1 MDLVNLVIQVNNMKA
16 KVKETGEI
24 IDVKCLYSVTY
35 SRLDCNGKIIEE
47 YDEDE
52 LEFEPRPKMVSID
65 KVCEWIKENA
75 QKYIYFDESN
85 QEWYDNDEC
94 IEYLKK
100 YFNNENYI

>member
-1 MDLVNLVIQVNNMKA
+1 MKA

-52 LEFEPRPKMVSID
+52 LEFEPGPKTVSLD
-65 KVCEWIKENA
+65 KVCK
-75 QKYIYFDESN
+75 
-85 QEWYDNDEC
+85 
-94 IEYLKK
+94 YLKTLK
-100 YFNNENYI
+100 FQAYPGATPERLLNDADIDTLRKEFE

>member
-1 MDLVNLVIQVNNMKA
+1 MKA

-52 LEFEPRPKMVSID
+52 LEFEPRSKMVSLE
-65 KVCEWIKENA
+65 KAVKWL
-75 QKYIYFDESN
+75 ESVN
-85 QEWYDNDEC
+85 LDYYQIREGVFSTELVEDFRKAMEA
-94 IEYLKK
+94 
-100 YFNNENYI
+100 